1 MFLIPIT
8 EQGSPY
14 IFVMV
19 FHKKM
24 FLTILEFLR
33 APLIVTWEENCALS
47 GWPHHLLM
55 VLGPA
60 LHS

>member
-14 IFVMV
+14 VFVMV

-33 APLIVTWEENCALS
+33 APLIVTWEELL
-47 GWPHHLLM
+47 GWPHHLLV